1 MPSSV
6 HTETLLCNAGGKSL
20 HNYFAV
26 DSTRA
31 GKRPALALFPE
42 WWGHNDYLRRRA
54 RELAQLGYAA
64 LAVDIYG
71 DGREAAD
78 SAEAGQLMNGLFADM
93 ASTSA
98 RIRASIAQLAAHPLV
113 DPARVGALGYCLGG
127 ALALHAARLG
137 LPLRGVASFHG
148 ALSRTHETAPGV
160 IQAAVLVCH
169 GEADSLVPADDVTN
183 FRKEM
188 ADLGVDLEFHSYPG
202 AKHGFTNP
210 EATEN
215 GKKYNLPL
223 AYDEKTDRESWDDMK
238 TFWTRVLGPA

>member
-6 HTETLLCNAGGKSL
+6 HTETLLCNAGGKTL
-20 HNYFAV
+20 HNYLAV

-31 GKRPALALFPE
+31 ARRPGLAIFPE
-42 WWGHNDYLRRRA
+42 WWGQNDYLRRRA

-78 SAEAGQLMNGLFADM
+78 STEAGQLMNGLFADLP
-93 ASTSA
+93 ATTA
-98 RIRASIAQLAAHPLV
+98 RVSASIEQLRAHPLV
-113 DPARVGALGYCLGG
+113 DPARVGAMGYCLGG

-137 LPLRGVASFHG
+137 TALRGVASFHG
-148 ALSRTHETAPGV
+148 ALSPTQPTAPGV
-160 IQAAVLVCH
+160 IKAAVLVCH
-169 GEADSLVPADDVTN
+169 GEADSLVPAEDAAN

-210 EATEN
+210 EATGN
-215 GKKYNLPL
+215 GRKYNLPL

-238 TFWTRVLGPA
+238 TFWTRVFSPA